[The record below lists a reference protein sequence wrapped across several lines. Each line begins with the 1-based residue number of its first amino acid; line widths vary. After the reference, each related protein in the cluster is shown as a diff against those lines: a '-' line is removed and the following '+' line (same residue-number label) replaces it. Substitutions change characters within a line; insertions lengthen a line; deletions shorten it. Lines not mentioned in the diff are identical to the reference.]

1 MIKKIMC
8 SVISSNR
15 NKSSYRQYKMTFSKF
30 QQLTKV
36 VETTGKII
44 EYLSIAISFGKLVQA
59 NGYEQAT
66 RLVKS
71 NPQ

>member
-1 MIKKIMC
+1 MC
-8 SVISSNR
+8 FVISSNC
-15 NKSSYRQYKMTFSKF
+15 NKSSYRQYEMTISKF

-36 VETTGKII
+36 VESTGKII
-44 EYLSIAISFGKLVQA
+44 EYLSIASSFGKLAQA